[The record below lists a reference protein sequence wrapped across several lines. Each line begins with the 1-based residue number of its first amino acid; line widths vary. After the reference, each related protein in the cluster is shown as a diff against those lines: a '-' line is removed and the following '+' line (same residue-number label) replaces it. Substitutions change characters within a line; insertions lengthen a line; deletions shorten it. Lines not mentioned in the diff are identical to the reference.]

1 MNISNEFMKD
11 FIVRTAYHS
20 NALDNRQI
28 TLAETVSII
37 AYNTVQE
44 SISLDNLYAIDNH
57 KYAFIFL
64 MHTQRHQ
71 KGLSIDIITEV
82 HEILRYRLSKNRK
95 EWNKNFTAIKY
106 LIDELNKNLQ
116 ATKHPDEVIKIA
128 CSFHID
134 FMHANDLMNG
144 RTGRVLL
151 SYLLWQNAIPPFVV
165 QKKRKTNIGRLSKVK
180 I

>member
-95 EWNKNFTAIKY
+95 EWNKN
-106 LIDELNKNLQ
+106 LQ